1 MRPAGVK
8 LGIDFDIEK
17 GYKNLQFKVGEHLR
31 ISKNKNIFA
40 KGYIP
45 NWSEKFLFVKT
56 VKNTVLLT
64 YVIEDLKM
72 KKLWELFTRRNFKIP
87 IKQSLGLERYS

>member
-8 LGIDFDIEK
+8 LGIDFDVEK
-17 GYKNLQFKVGEHLR
+17 DYKNLQFKVGEHLR

-45 NWSEKFLFVKT
+45 NWSEKFFVVKT
-56 VKNTVLLT
+56 VKNTVLQT

-72 KKLWELFTRRNFKIP
+72 KKF
-87 IKQSLGLERYS
+87 